1 MAALSDVPLTSTK
14 TNSTAAKSW
23 SKIARTVMC
32 TSRSR
37 RVFVYSGGQPSS
49 QLLIHRSSTVPD
61 CRCRTCRIESR
72 RALKSEVIAYST
84 DRGTTRTY

>member
-1 MAALSDVPLTSTK
+1 MAEVLKATWSASVAALSDVPLTSTK

-49 QLLIHRSSTVPD
+49 QLLIHRSSTGAGLPVPVPVGS
-61 CRCRTCRIESR
+61 SR
-72 RALKSEVIAYST
+72 E
-84 DRGTTRTY
+84 GH